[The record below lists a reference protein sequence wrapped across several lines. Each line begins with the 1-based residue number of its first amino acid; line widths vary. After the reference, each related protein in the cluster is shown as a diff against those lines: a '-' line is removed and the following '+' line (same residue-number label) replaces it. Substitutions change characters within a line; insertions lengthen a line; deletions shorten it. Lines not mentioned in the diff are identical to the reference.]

1 MPTWSQVRHARIEGM
16 PNTVT
21 AEDEVVD
28 LCRDLIRIDTSNT
41 GDTATSAGER
51 VAAEYVAEKLSEVGL
66 EVTLSESEPTRASVV
81 TRLTGADSSRPALL
95 LHGHLDVVPA
105 QAADWRQP
113 PFAGEITDDGYLWGR
128 GAVDMKDMDAMILAL
143 VRQWRRDG
151 WTPPRDIVIAFFAD
165 EEAGSTYGAHHLVDT
180 RPELFDGVTEAISEV
195 GGFSVSLDSD
205 RRLYPIQGAE
215 KGIGWMK
222 LTATGRAGHGSFLHE
237 DNAVT
242 TLAEAVARIGRHR
255 FPLQITD
262 TVEAFLRAA
271 AAELGIEV
279 DLDNPELTVDKLGP
293 ISRIVGATLR
303 NTANPTMLSAGYK
316 ANVIPGK
323 AEAVVDGRFL
333 PGTQEEFERI
343 IDELAGP
350 DVTREWISCQQA
362 LEFPFEGALV
372 DAMGAALI
380 AEDPG
385 ARPVPY
391 MLSGGTDGKA
401 LHRLGIRSYGFA
413 PLKLPADLDFASLFH
428 AVDERVPTEA
438 LKFGVRVL
446 RRLVEN
452 S

>member
-1 MPTWSQVRHARIEGM
+1 M

-28 LCRDLIRIDTSNT
+28 LCRELIRIDTSNT
-41 GDTATSAGER
+41 GETATSAGER

-66 EVTLSESEPTRASVV
+66 EVTVSESEPTRASVV
-81 TRLTGADSSRPALL
+81 TRIAGTDSSRPALL

-105 QAADWRQP
+105 QADDWTHP

-143 VRQWRRDG
+143 VRQWKRDG
-151 WTPPRDIVIAFFAD
+151 WTPPRDLVVAFFAD
-165 EEAGSTYGAHHLVDT
+165 EEAGSIHGAHHLVET
-180 RPELFDGVTEAISEV
+180 RPELFDGVTEAVSEV
-195 GGFSVSLDSD
+195 GGFSVSLDAD

-215 KGIGWMK
+215 RGIGWMK
-222 LTATGRAGHGSFLHE
+222 LTATGRAGHGSFIHD

-242 TLAEAVARIGRHR
+242 TLAEAVGRIGRHR
-255 FPLQITD
+255 FPLQMTD
-262 TVEAFLRAA
+262 TVAAFLRAA

-293 ISRIVGATLR
+293 ISKIIGATLR

-323 AEAVVDGRFL
+323 AEAVIDGRFL
-333 PGTQEEFERI
+333 PGTQEEFERT

-350 DVTREWISCQQA
+350 DVTREWVGGQAQPA

-372 DAMGAALI
+372 DAMTAALI

-401 LHRLGIRSYGFA
+401 LNRLGIRSYGFA
-413 PLKLPADLDFASLFH
+413 PLKLPADLDFAALFH
-428 AVDERVPTEA
+428 GVDERVPTEA
-438 LKFGVRVL
+438 LRFGVRVL
-446 RRLVEN
+446 RRFVE
-452 S
+452 SA